1 MDDTGKTTDQ
11 LVELGFSQYEARAYV
26 GLLGQEPMTGYA
38 LSNRTQIPQPKVYET
53 LRRLAEK
60 RAVVKIGSDP
70 ARFVAVPPEH
80 LLSQLDADFRRRLAE
95 VKVGLADLGR
105 EAGGDEL
112 RVLRSPRS
120 WPGIA
125 QHATGLLDAAERHV
139 YLSTHADQ
147 LGVLGDAVRRA
158 DERGVRLDVL
168 CFGRSDLELT
178 NGRVLHHAST
188 EGMIYRHHQ
197 ARQVALVADGQHT
210 LWALAADGTQWD
222 ALVAADPLLAAV
234 VKGYVRH
241 DIYVQEIFADFR
253 EELQA
258 RYGAGLDRLV
268 SPYTDAAEG
277 ARPAST
283 APARRGRK
291 RSA

>member
-1 MDDTGKTTDQ
+1 MYETGRTTDQ

-105 EAGGDEL
+105 ESGADEL

-120 WPGIA
+120 WPAIV
-125 QHATGLLDAAERHV
+125 QHATTLLDAAERHV
-139 YLSTHADQ
+139 HLSTHADQ
-147 LGVLGDAVRRA
+147 
-158 DERGVRLDVL
+158 
-168 CFGRSDLELT
+168 
-178 NGRVLHHAST
+178 
-188 EGMIYRHHQ
+188 
-197 ARQVALVADGQHT
+197 
-210 LWALAADGTQWD
+210 
-222 ALVAADPLLAAV
+222 
-234 VKGYVRH
+234 
-241 DIYVQEIFADFR
+241 
-253 EELQA
+253 
-258 RYGAGLDRLV
+258 
-268 SPYTDAAEG
+268 
-277 ARPAST
+277 T
-283 APARRGRK
+283 A
-291 RSA
+291 